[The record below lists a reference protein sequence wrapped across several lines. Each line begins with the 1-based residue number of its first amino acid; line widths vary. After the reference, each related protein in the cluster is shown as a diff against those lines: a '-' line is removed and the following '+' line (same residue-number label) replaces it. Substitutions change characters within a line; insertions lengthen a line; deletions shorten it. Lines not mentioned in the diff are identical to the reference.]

1 MIYSVRRIEY
11 HVFKVR
17 FASDYNQGSR
27 AGEVLPSSRPY
38 PLLSSHE
45 EEYNQSHAVRRIPP
59 HPVFLRC
66 RRETHFYLFSGS
78 ANSCIFRNN
87 RPDLCSSLY
96 YDVPFLLEFSMV
108 FFG

>member
-1 MIYSVRRIEY
+1 MDMIYSVRRIEY

-66 RRETHFYLFSGS
+66 LTQPTVLPCHDPLTTTLLKTPVGRRSLPQLADRSLF
-78 ANSCIFRNN
+78 
-87 RPDLCSSLY
+87 
-96 YDVPFLLEFSMV
+96 
-108 FFG
+108 